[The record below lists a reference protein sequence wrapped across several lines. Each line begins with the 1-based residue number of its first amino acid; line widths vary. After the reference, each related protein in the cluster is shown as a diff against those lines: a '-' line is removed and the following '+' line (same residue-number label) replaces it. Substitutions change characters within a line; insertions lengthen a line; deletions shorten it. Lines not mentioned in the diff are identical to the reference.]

1 LGRELLYPFS
11 VIVAYVSGHGYGHA
25 TRVSEVLRAVRARD
39 RGIPITVVTSAP
51 EALFRQAIAAPL
63 TVRALECDVG
73 LAQKDALTIDEA
85 GTVAKWR
92 SFHASN
98 GDRVDAE
105 WRWLH
110 HSTARV
116 VLGDVP
122 PLAFQVAAEVGT
134 PSVALANF
142 SWDWIYRHLARR
154 QSGLVEAAAWAA
166 AAYGRCGLLLKLPF
180 AGDLSA
186 FPKAVDIPL
195 VARRPK
201 VPRSDTRERLG
212 LGSGAVGLLSFGGI
226 GFAGFHP
233 QAFARLRGIDLVAV
247 GPAPEMANVK
257 VLDPA
262 SVSSLGLGFE
272 DLVGAVDVV
281 ITKPG
286 YGIVSDAIGAGTR
299 IVYTERGDFPEYPIL
314 VAGMERLVPCAHIS
328 NVDLLAGRIESA
340 LRDVLSRPVP
350 PAPDLTGAAF
360 AAEHI
365 LDLAH

>member
-1 LGRELLYPFS
+1 M
-11 VIVAYVSGHGYGHA
+11 IVAYVSGHGYGHA
-25 TRVSEVLRAVRARD
+25 TRVSEVLRAVRERD
-39 RGIPITVVTSAP
+39 RAMPITIVTSAP
-51 EALFRQAIAAPL
+51 EELFRRAIAAPL
-63 TVRALECDVG
+63 VFRALECDVG
-73 LAQKDALTIDEA
+73 VAQKDALTLDEA
-85 GTVAKWR
+85 GTAVRWR
-92 SFHASN
+92 SFHESN

-122 PLAFQVAAEVGT
+122 PLAFQVAAEVGI

-154 QSGLVEAAAWAA
+154 QGDLIEAAAWAA

-186 FPKAVDIPL
+186 FPKAIDIPL

-201 VPRSDTRERLG
+201 ATRSDVRGRLG
-212 LGSGAVGLLSFGGI
+212 LGSGALGLISFGGI
-226 GFAGFHP
+226 PFGGFDP
-233 QAFARLRGIDLVAV
+233 QAFARLRGIDLVTV
-247 GPAPEMANVK
+247 GPAPEVANVK
-257 VLDPA
+257 ILA
-262 SVSSLGLGFE
+262 LESLASLGLGFE

-299 IVYTERGDFPEYPIL
+299 IIYTERGDFPEYPIL
-314 VAGMERLVPCAHIS
+314 VAGMESLVPCAHVS
-328 NVDLLAGRIESA
+328 NADLFAGQIQA
-340 LRDVLSRPVP
+340 QLRDVLSRPIP
-350 PAPDLTGAAF
+350 PAPDLSGAAV
-360 AAEHI
+360 AAEQI
-365 LDLAH
+365 LLAAAR